1 MIFTEYYLSGK
12 IGNNRWAGYVEHARK
27 MINACT
33 ALYERFDTP
42 EFLTGLVTI
51 IVLRKIFSH
60 EVNKLIDSSK
70 DINCV
75 RWWRHMFHVVF

>member
-1 MIFTEYYLSGK
+1 
-12 IGNNRWAGYVEHARK
+12 

-75 RWWRHMFHVVF
+75 R